1 MDFTSKGHIWNKTN
15 KTKHLPNNVKHLISR
30 FINFLPMTSF
40 ESALPWSTAIVT
52 MIMHLPR
59 QYKACILKT
68 QQALLPQVQ
77 FCWQPRSLSPRNS
90 SLLSRVLNCC
100 ISWHTYP
107 PPPTTPPPHLTFS
120 ISTALFCCV
129 SVWQRYCDLSM
140 KLVPGC
146 WALYKSTVI
155 INYFRNCYI
164 VYAQCCFKSIFLN
177 QNKCHQ
183 NSSHPAVTLKFT
195 VTFNAFPKPRQTGG
209 GGGGGGAHNSKLY
222 NSIKVIHNMLK

>member
-59 QYKACILKT
+59 QYKACIFKT

-107 PPPTTPPPHLTFS
+107 PPPTTPPPPIWLFLSPLHFS
-120 ISTALFCCV
+120 AVCLFD
-129 SVWQRYCDLSM
+129 S
-140 KLVPGC
+140 
-146 WALYKSTVI
+146 A
-155 INYFRNCYI
+155 
-164 VYAQCCFKSIFLN
+164 
-177 QNKCHQ
+177 
-183 NSSHPAVTLKFT
+183 T
-195 VTFNAFPKPRQTGG
+195 VTWAWNLRPDAERSTSLQSSSTTSVTATLCTHSAVLSPF
-209 GGGGGGAHNSKLY
+209 S
-222 NSIKVIHNMLK
+222 